1 MLSMTRPLYAWNGTA
16 ASHQLINERPHFCGG
31 EANGV
36 CRKVA
41 DGVVQVNVIPHDL
54 QRNVRCTH
62 VHHLIPGVV
71 DVAVSP
77 PGQLEPEAP
86 RGLPRREADELAV
99 LLDHLLRAW
108 ARKEVEVERASE

>member
-54 QRNVRCTH
+54 QRNVRLAH
-62 VHHLIPGVV
+62 LHHLVPCVV
-71 DVAVSP
+71 RVAVTPS
-77 PGQLEPEAP
+77 GQLKPEAP
-86 RGLPRREADELAV
+86 SGLPRRMADEVPV
-99 LLDHLLRAW
+99 LFDDLLGTGSRE
-108 ARKEVEVERASE
+108 KVEI

>member
-1 MLSMTRPLYAWNGTA
+1 MLSMTRPHYAWNGTA

-54 QRNVRCTH
+54 QGNVRLAH
-62 VHHLIPGVV
+62 LHHLLSRVV
-71 DVAVSP
+71 NVAVTP
-77 PGQLEPEAP
+77 PAELEAEAP
-86 RGLPRREADELAV
+86 RWLPRR
-99 LLDHLLRAW
+99 
-108 ARKEVEVERASE
+108 